1 MKLNILSVLLL
12 FPVLSFGQVIVNPL
26 INLSEGHTIREDT
39 YSGMEIKGLEYNP
52 SALFTSRDSAYS
64 FRIYPRGNY
73 LTAFFKIKAKE
84 NDLTILFH
92 NSYLFT
98 KQDSVTI
105 HSIYPGYQHY
115 GVNSSHLYRIEED
128 MQASLLKGIGEVRT
142 LLESHSYYYPHEYA
156 VNTFNADTV
165 ISYDVNFHDRYS
177 KKINLGYKKCKAL
190 LIQKNDRGYF
200 VLYCC
205 YDEDKYFDQYFG
217 EIEKMF
223 KYE

>member
-1 MKLNILSVLLL
+1 
-12 FPVLSFGQVIVNPL
+12 
-26 INLSEGHTIREDT
+26 
-39 YSGMEIKGLEYNP
+39 
-52 SALFTSRDSAYS
+52 
-64 FRIYPRGNY
+64 
-73 LTAFFKIKAKE
+73 
-84 NDLTILFH
+84 
-92 NSYLFT
+92 
-98 KQDSVTI
+98 
-105 HSIYPGYQHY
+105 
-115 GVNSSHLYRIEED
+115 